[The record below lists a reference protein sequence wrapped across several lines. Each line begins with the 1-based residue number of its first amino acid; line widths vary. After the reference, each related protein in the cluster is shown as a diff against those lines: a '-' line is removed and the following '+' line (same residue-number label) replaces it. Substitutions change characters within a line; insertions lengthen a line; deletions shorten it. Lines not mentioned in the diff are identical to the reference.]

1 LQAAPLIGL
10 ISPAQ
15 PGWLNMA
22 TDQALLD
29 LADAEGRATLRL
41 YSWEPSCLSFGRNE
55 SAQRRYDRG
64 RITALGLDLVR
75 RPTGGRAVWHAE
87 EVTYALAAPV
97 ERYGTL
103 ATAYRAIH
111 AMLLAALRRLGVAGT
126 LAASGAASH
135 RQGACFATAVGGEI
149 LVEGRKL
156 VGSAQL
162 QQGRAF
168 LQHGSI
174 LLDGSQNP
182 VRDVTRTEGTQASGR
197 ETTLREALGRP
208 IPREAVV
215 RAIVDESGAGPGEL
229 ADLASRIRV
238 HAEQF
243 RSADWIWRR

>member
-10 ISPAQ
+10 ISPAA

-29 LADAEGRATLRL
+29 LADTEGRATLRL
-41 YSWEPSCLSFGRNE
+41 YGWEPSCLSFGRNE
-55 SAQRRYDRG
+55 SARRRYDAA
-64 RITALGLDLVR
+64 RIAALGLDLVR

-87 EVTYALAAPV
+87 EITYALAAPV

-103 ATAYRAIH
+103 TSAYRAIH
-111 AMLLAALRRLGVAGT
+111 AMLIAALRRLGVAGT
-126 LAASGAASH
+126 LAPSRAPSLH
-135 RQGACFATAVGGEI
+135 QGACFATAVGGEI
-149 LVEGRKL
+149 LVQGRKL

-182 VRDVTRTEGTQASGR
+182 VREVTRTESPLISGG

-208 IPREAVV
+208 LPREVV
-215 RAIVDESGAGPGEL
+215 VQAIVDEAQARPGEVAGL
-229 ADLASRIRV
+229 MSRIRF
-238 HAEQF
+238 HTEQF
-243 RSADWIWRR
+243 RSPDWIWRR